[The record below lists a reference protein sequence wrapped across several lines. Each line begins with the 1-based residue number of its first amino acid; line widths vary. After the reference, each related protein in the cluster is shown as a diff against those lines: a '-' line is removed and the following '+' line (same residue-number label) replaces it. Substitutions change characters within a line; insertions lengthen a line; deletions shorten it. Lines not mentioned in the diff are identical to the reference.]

1 MNEPIKANKVP
12 LKPFTFSK
20 HKKLPPQ
27 QRKNQIVPRAG
38 EFCVYRHY
46 DQSGTL
52 LYVGSTENAPALMYG
67 YKRNGWAQMIAFTRF
82 ETFTNR
88 HDMIANEVHA
98 INNEGPLFNN
108 EGPLFNNEGPLFNN
122 EGPLFNNEGPLFN
135 NEGPLFNKQHN

>member
-1 MNEPIKANKVP
+1 MNKPIKANKVP

-52 LYVGSTENAPALMYG
+52 LYVGSTENAPALLYVGSTENAPALMYG
-67 YKRNGWAQMIAFTRF
+67 YKRNDWAQMIAFTRF

-108 EGPLFNNEGPLFNN
+108 EGPLFN
-122 EGPLFNNEGPLFN
+122 
-135 NEGPLFNKQHN
+135 KQHN